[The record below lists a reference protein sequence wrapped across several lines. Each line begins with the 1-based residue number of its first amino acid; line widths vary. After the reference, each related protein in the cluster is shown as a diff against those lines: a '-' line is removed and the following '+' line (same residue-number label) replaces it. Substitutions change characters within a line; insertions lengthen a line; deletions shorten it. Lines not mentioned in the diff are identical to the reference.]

1 MSRKEQPAQESSM
14 AETSYSDDERKLV
27 AFVEQVTGGRVTAM
41 RRQPRWRPA
50 WFVDVERDGLLL
62 PIHIRGDRK
71 SDIMPF
77 PELAREAAAREV
89 LEEHGIPDPT
99 IYGVFTDQEALIREA
114 IPGQLVVSP
123 PG

>member
-77 PELAREAAAREV
+77 PELAREAAIMEV
-89 LEEHGIPDPT
+89 LEEHGIPVPP
-99 IYGVFTDQEALIREA
+99 IYGVCPDPEIGRASCRERVC
-114 IPGQLVVSP
+114 QYV
-123 PG
+123 

>member
-1 MSRKEQPAQESSM
+1 MSRKEQPAQESCM

-41 RRQPRWRPA
+41 HRQPRWRPA

-77 PELAREAAAREV
+77 PELAREAAIMGG
-89 LEEHGIPDPT
+89 LEEHGIPVPSSEENKFELQSLMRT
-99 IYGVFTDQEALIREA
+99 
-114 IPGQLVVSP
+114 
-123 PG
+123 

>member
-50 WFVDVERDGLLL
+50 WFVVVERDGLLL

-71 SDIMPF
+71 RS
-77 PELAREAAAREV
+77 
-89 LEEHGIPDPT
+89 EEHTSELHSLMRIS
-99 IYGVFTDQEALIREA
+99 YAVFCLNKTLNTYINT
-114 IPGQLVVSP
+114 V
-123 PG
+123 

>member
-62 PIHIRGDRK
+62 PIHVRGDRQRA
-71 SDIMPF
+71 IMPF
-77 PELAREAAAREV
+77 PELSSDAERQSGVAGTSV
-89 LEEHGIPDPT
+89 SVSIDP
-99 IYGVFTDQEALIREA
+99 
-114 IPGQLVVSP
+114 
-123 PG
+123 

>member
-50 WFVDVERDGLLL
+50 WFVDVERDGLPL
-62 PIHIRGDRK
+62 PIHLRGARK
-71 SDIMPF
+71 RS
-77 PELAREAAAREV
+77 
-89 LEEHGIPDPT
+89 EEHT
-99 IYGVFTDQEALIREA
+99 SELQSLMRSSYAVFCLKKKKKN
-114 IPGQLVVSP
+114 
-123 PG
+123 